1 MDEHEGAHP
10 FIILN
15 WRAQA
20 MSNEWRVNNGVGAEK
35 KKLKRELTLLPLFGL
50 IYFTVCGGSFGA
62 EPLVSLS
69 GPGFALLLLF
79 LTPLVFSIPNMLM
92 VREMQSM
99 MPVEGGYYHWLK
111 RAFGPFVGF
120 MGGWMN
126 WVVSWV
132 DVSIYPVLAATYLA
146 FFIPALN
153 TGVTIGGFFI
163 SGVWLSFL
171 VAMVLIWS
179 ISYLNIRGAR
189 LTGLTTDWLGVIMM
203 VPLLILSVIGIAAWI
218 KGGTTISLPF
228 LPSGEPVTI
237 NSLIPALSTGI
248 YVAMWNFMG
257 WELPTAAG
265 DEIVNPKK
273 TYPLAM
279 ALVLV
284 ATIATYSIPMVA
296 GLYGGAGDN
305 GKYQIWGLDA
315 TDQNVGIIG
324 DLSSADATPAQTT
337 EVSDKLISWG
347 VEPTASTGWWFPD
360 IGRIVSDKLTGQ
372 TNSPLGALV
381 GGLVTFAAVLSMI
394 GLFIGNGLGGTRIP
408 FALAADGMM
417 PKFMVKVHSKH
428 GTPWVSILIVGVIY
442 SIFSLSAF
450 QALVVI
456 DVFLNMLV
464 LLACFYAMWVMRFK
478 EPDRPRQ
485 KVPGGWFGLTLI
497 TVLMTSIVG
506 LAVVSNYL
514 DVGMSSISWALYAMA
529 AGAVL
534 YFPIRKWIK
543 PGVPDVDAYAA
554 PEGAD

>member
-1 MDEHEGAHP
+1 
-10 FIILN
+10 
-15 WRAQA
+15 
-20 MSNEWRVNNGVGAEK
+20 MSKEKQGNHVVVAETR
-35 KKLKRELTLLPLFGL
+35 KLKRELTLLPLFGL
-50 IYFTVCGGSFGA
+50 IFFTVCGGSFGA
-62 EPLVSLS
+62 EPMVSLS
-69 GPGFALLLLF
+69 GPGFALLLLI

-92 VREMQSM
+92 VREMQSL
-99 MPVEGGYYHWLK
+99 MPAEGGYYHWLK
-111 RAFGPFVGF
+111 QAFGPFVGF

-153 TGVTIGGFFI
+153 SGVTIGGVFL
-163 SGVWLSFL
+163 SGALLSFL

-179 ISYLNIRGAR
+179 ISYLNVRGAR
-189 LTGLTTDWLGVIMM
+189 LTGLTTDWLGAVMM
-203 VPLLILSVIGIAAWI
+203 IPLLAMSVIGIAAWI
-218 KGGTTISLPF
+218 KSGTTIHLPF
-228 LPSGEPVTI
+228 LPSGEAVNI

-248 YVAMWNFMG
+248 YVAMWNYMG

-265 DEIVNPKK
+265 DEIVNPKR

-279 ALVLV
+279 VLVLV

-296 GLYGGAGDN
+296 GLYGGAGEN

-315 TDQNVGIIG
+315 SDQSVGIVG
-324 DLSSADATPAQTT
+324 DLTPQDATEAQSADVAN
-337 EVSDKLISWG
+337 KLADWG
-347 VEPTASTGWWFPD
+347 VDPKASTGWWFPD
-360 IGRIVSDKLTGQ
+360 IARVVSDKLTGQ
-372 TNSPLGALV
+372 TNSPLGAV
-381 GGLVTFAAVLSMI
+381 IGGLVTFAAILSMI

-417 PKFMVKVHSKH
+417 PRFMVKVHSKY

-442 SIFSLSAF
+442 SVFSLSAF
-450 QALVVI
+450 AALVVI

-478 EPDRPRQ
+478 DPDRPRQ

-514 DVGMSSISWALYAMA
+514 DVGMDSISWGLYAML

-534 YFPIRKWIK
+534 YLPIRKWTK
-543 PGVPDVDAYAA
+543 PGVPDVDPFAA
-554 PEGAD
+554 VETAD